1 MYRMA
6 ATLSAYPR
14 PNSSEKS
21 SAPGRGLMP
30 GGAGQLSSGGG
41 AQGRGAGAVTAEQSW
56 VAERPQAP

>member
-6 ATLSAYPR
+6 ANVPLYP
-14 PNSSEKS
+14 PNPRHDS

-41 AQGRGAGAVTAEQSW
+41 SQGRGAGAVTAEPSW